1 MEEKMYNFLDSV
13 IKDFVY
19 HLPCGFTNVPSS
31 LFQLQRYLNDQVFND
46 LFLRHFTL

>member
-13 IKDFVY
+13 IKDFVC
-19 HLPCGFTNVPSS
+19 HLPCGFANVPSS